1 MTSVTLPIA
10 SVDGALQPVLHS
22 GRQTLLVVDD
32 EEGPRQ
38 SIRIVFKEDYNIL
51 MADNGPSAI
60 RLAKDNQID
69 AAVLDIRMAGMSG
82 IEVLNALKSINPST
96 EVVMLTAYETLET
109 ARQALR
115 LGACDYLN
123 KPFDIATLR
132 EAVRTAMERRSLSL
146 QIQANNLRLQELQ
159 EEIQN
164 QKLREELARTRGE
177 IYASI
182 IHDINGPLTIISGFI
197 EVINQRIGDSTHL
210 EGEKLEI
217 IKDRLTRITR
227 QVTSCIQISN
237 RYLSFLRGC
246 AGNGAPVGINQILND
261 LGELLRTHTNAQ
273 KNTLIIRPLVEDIA
287 AQING
292 TDLIQIL
299 LNLAI
304 NGLQSSSDP
313 HQVEICGQ
321 QLFAPLDLSSFGD
334 GFHDRF
340 INGDGFQNIAPLL
353 ALSVEDNGPGMPEE
367 VVSRIFEP
375 YFTTKPVGQGTGLGL
390 SIVKRLVEQ
399 AGGGIHLHTQPSQG
413 TRFTVYLPCGPAIP
427 LPASPA
433 RRQTAK
439 TPAPEPAAAVEEK
452 RD

>member
-1 MTSVTLPIA
+1 MTLNTPQNA
-10 SVDGALQPVLHS
+10 SLDGALQPLS
-22 GRQTLLVVDD
+22 QPAKQTLLIVDD

-38 SIRIVFKEDYNIL
+38 SIRIVFKEDYQIL
-51 MADNGPSAI
+51 MADNGPAAI
-60 RLAKDNQID
+60 ALAKQHSID

-82 IEVLNALKSINPST
+82 IEVLNALKSIDPTT

-132 EAVRTAMERRSLSL
+132 EAVRNAMERRCISQ
-146 QIQANNLRLQELQ
+146 QIRTNNLRLRELQ
-159 EEIQN
+159 VEIQN
-164 QKLREELARTRGE
+164 QKVREELARTRGE

-197 EVINQRIGDSTHL
+197 EVINQRIGDATHL
-210 EGEKLEI
+210 EGDKLDI
-217 IKDRLTRITR
+217 IKDRLTRITK

-246 AGNGAPVGINQILND
+246 AEESTPVSVNQILND
-261 LGELLRTHTNAQ
+261 LGELLRTHTSLQ
-273 KNTLIIRPLVEDIA
+273 KNSLVIRSLPEDMS

-304 NGLQSSSDP
+304 NAFQSSDQA
-313 HQVEICGQ
+313 HQVEIRSEKVET
-321 QLFAPLDLSSFGD
+321 ALDLTRLQD
-334 GFHDRF
+334 GPQDVFVNREQF
-340 INGDGFQNIAPLL
+340 VNASPLL
-353 ALSVEDNGPGMPEE
+353 AFTVADSGPGVPPD
-367 VVSRIFEP
+367 VLSRIFDP

-399 AGGGIHLHTQPSQG
+399 AGGAIHLHTEVGRG
-413 TRFTVYLPCGPAIP
+413 TSFTIYLPCQ
-427 LPASPA
+427 PASSS
-433 RRQTAK
+433 
-439 TPAPEPAAAVEEK
+439 
-452 RD
+452 

>member
-1 MTSVTLPIA
+1 MPGVSLPITPIE
-10 SVDGALQPVLHS
+10 GALQPVAKS
-22 GRQTLLVVDD
+22 GRQNLLVVDD

-38 SIRIVFKEDYNIL
+38 SIRIVFKDDYNVL
-51 MADNGPSAI
+51 MADNGHTAVK
-60 RLAKDNQID
+60 LAKENSID

-82 IEVLNALKSINPST
+82 IEVLTALKKIDPWT

-146 QIQANNLRLQELQ
+146 QIGANNLRLKELQ

-197 EVINQRIGDSTHL
+197 EVINQRIGDATHL

-217 IKDRLTRITR
+217 IKDRLNRITR

-246 AGNGAPVGINQILND
+246 ASENTPVGINQILND

-273 KNTLIIRPLVEDIA
+273 KNTLLIRPLAADMT

-304 NGLQSSSDP
+304 NGLQSSTEP
-313 HQVEICGQ
+313 HQVEIRSEY
-321 QLFAPLDLSSFGD
+321 LLEPLDLARFAD
-334 GFHDRF
+334 GPHDRF
-340 INGDGFQNIAPLL
+340 INRDGFHNVSPLL
-353 ALSVEDNGPGMPEE
+353 ALMVEDNGPGIPDE
-367 VVSRIFEP
+367 VFAKIFDP

-399 AGGGIHLHTQPSQG
+399 AGGAVHLHTTPGKG
-413 TRFTVYLPCGPAIP
+413 TRFTVYLPCQPAKQ
-427 LPASPA
+427 LS
-433 RRQTAK
+433 
-439 TPAPEPAAAVEEK
+439 
-452 RD
+452 

>member
-1 MTSVTLPIA
+1 MSVL
-10 SVDGALQPVLHS
+10 DGALQPVPQAK
-22 GRQTLLVVDD
+22 QTLLIVDD

-38 SIRIVFKEDYNIL
+38 SIRIVFKEDYRIL
-51 MADNGPSAI
+51 MADNGPTAVK
-60 RLAKDNQID
+60 LAKDYPID

-82 IEVLNALKSINPST
+82 IDVLNALKAIDPST

-132 EAVRTAMERRSLSL
+132 EAIRTAMERRSISL
-146 QIQANNLRLQELQ
+146 QIRANNQRLGDLQQE
-159 EEIQN
+159 IHN
-164 QKLREELARTRGE
+164 QRLKEELARTRGE

-197 EVINQRIGDSTHL
+197 EVINQRIGDATHL

-217 IKDRLTRITR
+217 IKDRLVRVTR

-246 AGNGAPVGINQILND
+246 SGESTPVKVNQILND
-261 LGELLRTHTNAQ
+261 LGELLRTHASAQ
-273 KNTLIIRPLVEDIA
+273 RNSLVIRTLPEDMA

-304 NGLQSSSDP
+304 NGFQSTDQP
-313 HQVEICGQ
+313 HRVEIRPERLEQPLNLSSLSDG
-321 QLFAPLDLSSFGD
+321 PLDLLVNRA
-334 GFHDRF
+334 GFT
-340 INGDGFQNIAPLL
+340 NVAPLVAL
-353 ALSVEDNGPGMPEE
+353 AVSDNGPGIPPE
-367 VVSRIFEP
+367 VMGKIFDP

-390 SIVKRLVEQ
+390 AIVKRLVEQ
-399 AGGGIHLHTQPSQG
+399 AAGAVHLHSELGSG
-413 TRFTVYLPCGPAIP
+413 TTFTVYLPGQRA
-427 LPASPA
+427 
-433 RRQTAK
+433 
-439 TPAPEPAAAVEEK
+439 EAAG
-452 RD
+452 

>member
-1 MTSVTLPIA
+1 MAGVSSPLPSVE
-10 SVDGALQPVLHS
+10 SALQPVTRS
-22 GRQTLLVVDD
+22 GKQTLLVVDD

-38 SIRIVFKEDYNIL
+38 SIRIVFKEDYTVL
-51 MADNGPSAI
+51 MAENGQTAI
-60 RLAKDNQID
+60 KIASENPID

-82 IEVLNALKSINPST
+82 IDVLNALKKIDPAT
-96 EVVMLTAYETLET
+96 EVVMLTAFETLET

-132 EAVRTAMERRSLSL
+132 DAVRTAMERRSLSL
-146 QIQANNLRLQELQ
+146 QIRANNNRLKELQ

-197 EVINQRIGDSTHL
+197 EVINQRIGDATHL
-210 EGEKLEI
+210 EGEKLDI
-217 IKDRLTRITR
+217 IKDRLNRITR

-246 AGNGAPVGINQILND
+246 VSENTPVGVNQILND

-273 KNTLIIRPLVEDIA
+273 KNTLLIRPLAGDIT

-304 NGLQSSSDP
+304 NGLQCTTEP
-313 HQVEICGQ
+313 HQVEIRSQ
-321 QLFAPLDLSSFGD
+321 QLFAPLDLSGFTEGPQDRVINRD
-334 GFHDRF
+334 GFH
-340 INGDGFQNIAPLL
+340 NVAPLL
-353 ALSVEDNGPGMPEE
+353 ALIVEDNGPGISPEAMAK
-367 VVSRIFEP
+367 IFDP

-399 AGGGIHLHTQPSQG
+399 AGGTVHLHSEPGQG
-413 TRFTVYLPCGPAIP
+413 TRFTVYLPCQPTKPPA
-427 LPASPA
+427 
-433 RRQTAK
+433 
-439 TPAPEPAAAVEEK
+439 
-452 RD
+452 

>member
-1 MTSVTLPIA
+1 M
-10 SVDGALQPVLHS
+10 
-22 GRQTLLVVDD
+22 
-32 EEGPRQ
+32 
-38 SIRIVFKEDYNIL
+38 VFKEEYQVL
-51 MADNGPSAI
+51 MADNGPTAV
-60 RLAKDNQID
+60 RLARETPVD
-69 AAVLDIRMAGMSG
+69 AAILDIRMAGMSG
-82 IEVLNALKSINPST
+82 IEVLNALKSIDAST
-96 EVVMLTAYETLET
+96 EVIMLTAYETLET

-132 EAVRTAMERRSLSL
+132 EAVRTAMERRSISQ
-146 QIQANNLRLQELQ
+146 QIKATNQRLQALQ
-159 EEIQN
+159 QEIQN

-197 EVINQRIGDSTHL
+197 EVINQRIGDATHL
-210 EGEKLEI
+210 EGEKLDI

-246 AGNGAPVGINQILND
+246 AGETTPVSVNQILND
-261 LGELLRTHTNAQ
+261 LGELLKTHTAARS
-273 KNTLIIRPLVEDIA
+273 NTLVIQPLPQDVT

-304 NGLQSSSDP
+304 NAFQSSDQP
-313 HQVEICGQ
+313 HRVEIRAQ
-321 QLFAPLDLSSFGD
+321 QLPEALDLSRFVD
-334 GFHDRF
+334 GPQDCF
-340 INGDGFQNIAPLL
+340 INRDGLHNVAPMLAFKVGD
-353 ALSVEDNGPGMPEE
+353 DGPGIPPEI
-367 VVSRIFEP
+367 VARMFDP

-399 AGGGIHLHTQPSQG
+399 AGGAIHLHTELNRG
-413 TRFTVYLPCGPAIP
+413 TTFAIYLPGHAD
-427 LPASPA
+427 
-433 RRQTAK
+433 AK
-439 TPAPEPAAAVEEK
+439 AAPPPPQS
-452 RD
+452 